1 MYRVLVGGL
10 HHESNTFNPI
20 ITSQKDFSVRRGE
33 ELSETLNRDDSMS
46 GIIDTLRDAGC
57 EVLPTLSARA
67 VPNGEVDPEVYAWLK
82 GELLQRAGAAGD
94 VDALALALHGSM
106 RVAGLGDA
114 EGDILEELR
123 RMFPDVPVF
132 VALDMHATVTRRML
146 ANADGFVGYKQ
157 APHTDCY
164 ETGVHAARMTLDT
177 LSGRRTPVTA
187 TCTLP
192 MLIAGEKSE
201 TSVEPMRSMIEH
213 LRAIEHRPGVMAASL
228 LLGFPWADTEDN
240 RVCALVVA
248 DGSEESARESAEEIA
263 DAFWQQRRQF
273 RFHTESYSAAEA
285 LDRAVEAAESGPGPV
300 YLSESGDNPTAGAA
314 GDSTLFLEELL
325 RHGGAAR
332 LQTPVL
338 YGGIYDP
345 EAVTACLEAAD
356 GVVELRVGS
365 GFDPDTSTPL
375 SVRGS
380 VLATA
385 RSWGDYAADMALVR
399 TGNVDIVVASAHLG
413 YVTPDLFRALGADPA
428 QRALVVVKLGYLT
441 AEHKAVA
448 ARSIMALTPGNS
460 YELLE
465 EIPYRKVKRP
475 LFPLD
480 DDAAKAPCT

>member
-20 ITSQKDFSVRRGE
+20 ITCEKDFSVHRGDQMFAA
-33 ELSETLNRDDSMS
+33 LNREDSIS
-46 GIIDTLRDAGC
+46 GIIDTLRQAGC

-67 VPNGEVDPEVYAWLK
+67 VPNGEVDPEIYAALK
-82 GELLQRAGAAGD
+82 VDLLGRAGAAGD
-94 VDALALALHGSM
+94 VDAVALALHGSM
-106 RVAGLGDA
+106 RVAGLGEA
-114 EGDILEELR
+114 EGDILQDIRL
-123 RMFPDVPVF
+123 MFPGVPVF
-132 VALDMHATVTRRML
+132 VALDMHATVTERML

-177 LSGRRTPVTA
+177 LEGRSQPVTG
-187 TCTLP
+187 TCKLP

-213 LRAIEHRPGVMAASL
+213 LREVEQHPGVMAASL

-240 RVCALVVA
+240 GVCALVVA
-248 DGSEESARESAEEIA
+248 DRSSQTAREAASGIAEK
-263 DAFWQQRRQF
+263 FWAKRREF
-273 RFHTESYSAAEA
+273 RFHTESYPPAEA
-285 LDRAVEAAESGPGPV
+285 LDRAVEAARSAPGPV

-314 GDSTLFLEELL
+314 GDSTLFLGELL
-325 RHGGAAR
+325 HHGGAAV
-332 LQTPVL
+332 LETPVL

-345 EAVTACLEAAD
+345 EAVAACLRAGD
-356 GVVELRVGS
+356 GEVSLRVG
-365 GFDPDTSTPL
+365 GAFDPETSRPL
-375 SVRGS
+375 TIRGR

-385 RSWGDYAADMALVR
+385 RSWGPYMADMALVR
-399 TGNVDIVVASAHLG
+399 TGNVDLVVASAHLG
-413 YVTPDLFRALGADPA
+413 YVTPELFRALGADPV

-460 YELLE
+460 YELLND
-465 EIPYRKVKRP
+465 IPYRKVRRP

-480 DDAAKAPCT
+480 DDATPRHCT